1 MRTGLEV
8 FAGFLDAGIGA
19 GFGWFECLTQ
29 SSASGLRRAAPAIL
43 EAGWFTS
50 DFAMQTFAELID
62 CARWS
67 TAEVTAMHISPGAS
81 IAVSL
86 AGLAA
91 VLVWRI
97 REGKTAVTL
106 KTILI
111 PPVGMATGF
120 SMFVVPAFRV
130 PILWAAIA
138 FLVGAI
144 ALAYPLLLTSRLERV
159 GNTIMMK
166 RSGVFFAVVIVLAII
181 RYLARGYLDSLLSL
195 EQTGGLFFI
204 LAFGMILRWR
214 VSMFIEY
221 RALTA

>member
-1 MRTGLEV
+1 MPHP
-8 FAGFLDAGIGA
+8 AG
-19 GFGWFECLTQ
+19 
-29 SSASGLRRAAPAIL
+29 GLRRGFPAIL
-43 EAGWFTS
+43 EAGRFPL
-50 DFAMQTFAELID
+50 DFAAAIGRV
-62 CARWS
+62 RWNA
-67 TAEVTAMHISPGAS
+67 AEVTAMHVSPGVS

-106 KTILI
+106 RKILI

-120 SMFVVPAFRV
+120 SMFVAPAFRV

-138 FLVGAI
+138 FLVGAV

-159 GNTIMMK
+159 GDTIMMK
-166 RSGVFFAVVIVLAII
+166 RSGAFFAVVIVLAIV
-181 RYLARGYLDSLLSL
+181 RYLARGYLDSVLTL

-204 LAFGMILRWR
+204 LAFGMIVRWR
-214 VSMFIEY
+214 MSMYFEY